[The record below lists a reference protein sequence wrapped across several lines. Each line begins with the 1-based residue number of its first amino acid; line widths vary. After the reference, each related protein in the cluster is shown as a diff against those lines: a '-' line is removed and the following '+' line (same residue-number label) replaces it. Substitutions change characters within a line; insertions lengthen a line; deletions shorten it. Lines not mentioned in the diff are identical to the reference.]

1 MSENEL
7 RELDNQASSLEVRV
21 ENVGGISRGEASLS
35 PGVTLVSGQN
45 ASNKSSFLRAL
56 AGVLGGPAPPLKSDA
71 DGGSVRLA
79 VGDEEHH
86 LALSRS
92 DDGTVVTDSRPF
104 SAAGDR
110 CELFVALTETNPIRQ
125 AVLAGEDLSDLL
137 TRPVDT
143 ESVEAEIDRLTE
155 EKGSL
160 DERLEELDAVENR
173 LPGLRARRTT
183 LEEKLADVEARLDEK
198 RDAVERLEAEVD
210 NDPETAQLQ
219 RTRTER
225 SEVRT
230 RLAAAEEAVESLEAE
245 LDEVTSRLAETD
257 TDEDASPDDLDAEL
271 TDLHRRK
278 QRLTSTINALSP
290 IVEMNAEILDEGA
303 DIPDAMTADEV
314 VAELDPTSQTITCW
328 TCGSTVERAEIAEQ
342 VKTVE
347 RIVAEKRAQRE
358 AVTDRIETVTE
369 QKEEIESRRAER
381 ERLLDRREDLTDEL
395 ARRREKLESLRE
407 THRELET
414 EVERL
419 QQQAAETSEAE
430 AELAAE
436 YEAVTDLEYERGQL
450 ESDLE
455 RVTEEVERAE
465 SALSERPDV
474 ERRRERVAARLRE
487 TRARIDRIEQD
498 LVNTFNEMMQEVLD
512 ALAYDAVER
521 IWLERLSTA
530 EGGVRDTEFELHV
543 VRTTDD
549 DAAYDETVANLSKS
563 ERAVIGLVVALAGY
577 LAHDVSEDVPFVVL
591 DALDMFDA
599 DRLEALV
606 EYFSGYADYVVAA
619 VLPED
624 AAELADR
631 YETVST
637 DALE

>member
-137 TRPVDT
+137 TWPVDT

-155 EKGSL
+155 EKRSL

-210 NDPETAQLQ
+210 DDPETAQLQ

-342 VKTVE
+342 AKTVE

-465 SALSERPDV
+465 STLSERPDV

>member
-210 NDPETAQLQ
+210 DDPETAQLQ

-512 ALAYDAVER
+512 ALEYDAVER

>member
-104 SAAGDR
+104 SAAGNR

-290 IVEMNAEILDEGA
+290 IVEINAEILDEGA

-314 VAELDPTSQTITCW
+314 VAELDPISQTITCW

-430 AELAAE
+430 AKLAAE

-512 ALAYDAVER
+512 ALEYDAVER

-530 EGGVRDTEFELHV
+530 EGGVRDTALKLVSRTELV
-543 VRTTDD
+543 TRQLIDR
-549 DAAYDETVANLSKS
+549 L
-563 ERAVIGLVVALAGY
+563 RGRGAVTVVAPS
-577 LAHDVSEDVPFVVL
+577 V
-591 DALDMFDA
+591 
-599 DRLEALV
+599 
-606 EYFSGYADYVVAA
+606 
-619 VLPED
+619 
-624 AAELADR
+624 
-631 YETVST
+631 TVSVRVACSECG
-637 DALE
+637 DEYSFSRLLDRGGCSCQSGRE

>member
-210 NDPETAQLQ
+210 DDPETAQLQ

-474 ERRRERVAARLRE
+474 ERRRERVAARPRE

-512 ALAYDAVER
+512 ALEYDAVER

>member
-155 EKGSL
+155 EKRSL

-512 ALAYDAVER
+512 ALEYDAVER

>member
-7 RELDNQASSLEVRV
+7 RELDNRASSLEVRV

-210 NDPETAQLQ
+210 DDPETAQLQ

-512 ALAYDAVER
+512 ALEYDAVER